1 MISIDNVQQAAKM
14 IKGKVIK
21 TPLVYSPSLS
31 KMFEGEIYLKLENLQ
46 KTGSF
51 KIRGATYTILTHKDE
66 IGHGG
71 VVAASA
77 GNHAQGVALAA
88 RQALIPATI
97 VMPEWASITKQ
108 EATRGYGGEVV
119 IEGQSLEECI
129 KKAEQ
134 MALEGKTF
142 IHPFDDPD
150 IIVGQGTIALE
161 ILEDLKET
169 DMILVPIGGGGIISG
184 IASTVKSIRPGV
196 KVIGVQSAACPSA
209 YESYRSGKI
218 TSVDSYH
225 SIADGISV
233 KQVGDLNFDI
243 IRKCVDD
250 VVLVEEDQIA
260 AAILLLLERKKLPR
274 DKVCSGM
281 VMGPW
286 AHDIIQQEFGP
297 IPREVL
303 VDPHYLSGHMIHVP
317 GVPPQVIAC
326 KTPLAWRK
334 NLDFWMIQTAQ
345 QDGVE
350 IWDGAKAMQVNQKAG
365 ACTVT
370 MIQGKTTQELE
381 SKFVIGADGSA
392 SAVRK
397 SLFPLL
403 KVQYSVPMRECYDGA
418 LDLERD
424 YFHWFFPKCQY
435 SSTLISDSDKT
446 PRFY

>member
-150 IIVGQGTIALE
+150 IIVGQGTMALE

-218 TSVDSYH
+218 TSVDSYQ

-260 AAILLLLERKKLPR
+260 AAILLLLERKKILAEGAGA
-274 DKVCSGM
+274 V
-281 VMGPW
+281 
-286 AHDIIQQEFGP
+286 
-297 IPREVL
+297 
-303 VDPHYLSGHMIHVP
+303 
-317 GVPPQVIAC
+317 
-326 KTPLAWRK
+326 PLAALLNGSVTVPRGSRVVLLISGGNVDSSLLGRILSQGLLK
-334 NLDFWMIQTAQ
+334 NARIMRIRVRLTDAPGSLVQLLALIS
-345 QDGVE
+345 GL
-350 IWDGAKAMQVNQKAG
+350 KANVLHIYHDRRARDLPIYI
-365 ACTVT
+365 TRVDL
-370 MIQGKTTQELE
+370 ELE
-381 SKFVIGADGSA
+381 TRGPDHVEKIA
-392 SAVRK
+392 RK
-397 SLFPLL
+397 LNMAGYEMEL
-403 KVQYSVPMRECYDGA
+403 R
-418 LDLERD
+418 
-424 YFHWFFPKCQY
+424 
-435 SSTLISDSDKT
+435 
-446 PRFY
+446 